1 MVRLDTNAVHYAI
14 MFVYFVVVVGIGF
27 GAKR

>member
-1 MVRLDTNAVHYAI
+1 MVRLDTNAVDYAI
-14 MFVYFVVVVGIGF
+14 IFVYFVVVLGIGF